1 MCEADDQEEN
11 ESAHDVTIEAV
22 DALALRL
29 EADAEEE
36 RKERHGLEL
45 EPERHRARPR
55 VLWAVEEF
63 LEQRVAE
70 DRDEVHR
77 QDAEQGN
84 ASKHVE
90 GFDAVSRF
98 DGHSHRVSL
107 PRSKRREGSQIDAQR
122 NGVSGEAR
130 AAHLRALRYGGQLS
144 RGH

>member
-11 ESAHDVTIEAV
+11 ESAQDVTIEAG

-29 EADAEEE
+29 QADAEEE
-36 RKERHGLEL
+36 REESHGLEL

-55 VLWAVEEF
+55 VLRAVEEF

-84 ASKHVE
+84 ASKHIE
-90 GFDAVSRF
+90 GFDAVNRF
-98 DGHSHRVSL
+98 DRHAHRVSL
-107 PRSKRREGSQIDAQR
+107 PRAKR
-122 NGVSGEAR
+122 
-130 AAHLRALRYGGQLS
+130 
-144 RGH
+144 